1 MTDPTG
7 DDAAAPA
14 SASVPAPAPTASTAA
29 MRVMTG
35 SEARTTRVPRKQF
48 VSWAFWDWATQPFN
62 SVIWTF
68 VFAPLYLVS
77 EHFLPA
83 DVAALPDDSA
93 EKVEALA
100 KLSSQYGAWT
110 AIAGL
115 LIFALAP
122 VLGVRSD
129 VSGGRKRW
137 LVSFTA
143 LLALV
148 QFALF
153 FVYEDP
159 AFFSYGAILIALG
172 AVISE
177 IAGVNYNAMLH
188 QVSTPATAGRVSG
201 LGWGLGYLGGVV
213 ALVIVVVLTQ
223 LEWFGMDTS
232 GGLAYRLIAVGAAVW
247 TIVFSIPLVLN
258 VPEHRAVDDRP
269 RVGFFSSYVELV
281 KDMIALFQQS
291 RPTFWFLFASAIYRD
306 GLAGV
311 FAFGGILAA
320 VGFGFTSNE
329 VMIFGLA
336 ANIVAGASTILA
348 GRLDDRFGAKAVIVA
363 SLAGLVAMG
372 MFVFFAREL
381 GTIAF
386 WIGGLALSMFTG
398 PAQAASR
405 SLLTRVTPAG
415 MQGEVFGLYATTGR
429 VASILSPAAWTIFIT
444 VFASTVYGVIGIV
457 LVLAVGLVLLIFVRL
472 PKGVAAPG
480 EFQHLHG
487 WNVDVLRG
495 LTLVLF
501 VGVGAAIFSVTGAA
515 LIPGGF
521 IVAAVVFLV
530 AASSALLALRGL
542 GGIRTSDEAG
552 TGIGRAVLVLGGLAV
567 VGAALALLTASGAL
581 PALTLG

>member
-7 DDAAAPA
+7 DDAAAP
-14 SASVPAPAPTASTAA
+14 ASVPAPAPTASTAA
-29 MRVMTG
+29 MRVMTEG
-35 SEARTTRVPRKQF
+35 ELVAGKVPRKQF
-48 VSWAFWDWATQPFN
+48 VSWAMWDWATQPFN
-62 SVIWTF
+62 SVILTF

-77 EHFLPA
+77 AHFLPA
-83 DVAALPDDSA
+83 DVAALPDGSP

-100 KLSSQYGAWT
+100 RLSSQYGAWT

-143 LLALV
+143 LLALA

-159 AFFSYGAILIALG
+159 AYFTYGAIVLALG
-172 AVISE
+172 AVVSE

-223 LEWFGMDTS
+223 LDWFGLDTS

-247 TIVFSIPLVLN
+247 TIVFAIPLVLN

-269 RVGFFSSYVELV
+269 KVGFFSSYVELV

-329 VMIFGLA
+329 VMIFGLI
-336 ANIVAGASTILA
+336 ANVVAGVSTILA
-348 GRLDDRFGAKAVIVA
+348 GRLDDRFGAKAVIVTA
-363 SLAGLVAMG
+363 LGGLIVMG
-372 MFVFFAREL
+372 LFVFFARDL

-386 WIGGLALSMFTG
+386 WIGGLALSAFTG

-444 VFASTVYGVIGIV
+444 VFASTVFGIIGVV
-457 LVLAVGLVLLIFVRL
+457 LVVAVGLLLLVFVRL
-472 PKGVAAPG
+472 PKGVVASG
-480 EFQHLHG
+480 EFQHLSG
-487 WNVDVLRG
+487 WNADVLRG
-495 LTLVLF
+495 LTLALF
-501 VGVGAAIFSVTGAA
+501 VGVGAAIFAVTGAA
-515 LIPGGF
+515 YIPGGLV
-521 IVAAVVFLV
+521 IAAGAFLV
-530 AASSALLALRGL
+530 AAVSGVLALRGL
-542 GGIRTSDEAG
+542 GRIRTTGEAG
-552 TGIGRAVLVLGGLAV
+552 AGVGKAVLVLAALAV
-567 VGAALALLTASGAL
+567 VGAALALLTQFGVL